1 MADVFR
7 VHDST
12 TNGSPVASTSHATLD
27 NDETNGGDG
36 AGPSLAQLLQ
46 ETVRD
51 GARRGG
57 TRAPSSTAGTT
68 RRASRTNSDT
78 PLPSLPS
85 LSSRSSR
92 AYISSLLSKDL
103 AALLKE
109 PEELDKQSELLDGD
123 LATLCYKSI
132 GDLLGVGECV
142 DSVEDGF
149 G

>member
-7 VHDST
+7 VHDGT
-12 TNGSPVASTSHATLD
+12 TNGSPIASTSHSTLD
-27 NDETNGGDG
+27 TDEGSG
-36 AGPSLAQLLQ
+36 AGPSLAELLR
-46 ETVRD
+46 ETVRES
-51 GARRGG
+51 ARRG
-57 TRAPSSTAGTT
+57 
-68 RRASRTNSDT
+68 SRTSSSKSRNGASKIDSHA

-85 LSSRSSR
+85 LSSPSSR
-92 AYISSLLSKDL
+92 AYISSLLAKDL
-103 AALLKE
+103 PALLKE
-109 PEELDKQSELLDGD
+109 PDELSRQSEVLDGD